1 MFPLIRLFPQDSKID
16 FLGLRRIT
24 LVLSLVLI
32 LGSVGMF
39 FTRGL
44 NLGIDF
50 KGGLLFDL
58 RFSEAISIDAV
69 KDDLSA
75 LGYGTPEVQ
84 AFGSDRD
91 AKVVFATPSAPTEDE
106 EIAQVSA
113 MKQAV
118 RALYPP
124 KLDGEDLELAQ
135 AAATEGNVEFVNGSV
150 EYRRVENVGSKIS
163 GELAQKGALAT
174 ALALLAIAAYIWFR
188 FEWQFAIAA
197 LLALTHDV
205 ITTIGLF
212 AVFQFTFDLPT
223 VAAILTIAGYSIND
237 TVVVFDRAR
246 EEMRRYNERPVIDV
260 LNIALNRTLSRT
272 LMTSLT
278 TLLALLALFAF
289 GPLVIRDFTIALMWG
304 VVIGTYSSLFF
315 ATPLLVVMGLSAR
328 AFDKK
333 IVDDDED
340 DYAAQLAAAV
350 TQIDDDEIRARVRT
364 DDGEERPVE
373 AEMILPEDPEN
384 DGPVQGGRRR
394 TRKTKKKRPLGRK

>member
-1 MFPLIRLFPQDSKID
+1 MFPLIRLFPSDSNLD
-16 FLGLRRIT
+16 FLGLRRLT
-24 LVLSLVLI
+24 MLLSVVLI
-32 LGSVGMF
+32 AVSVGMF

-58 RFSEAISIDAV
+58 RYPEAVSIDTI
-69 KDDLSA
+69 KTELIA

-91 AKVVFATPSAPTEDE
+91 VKVVFSVPSAPTEDE
-106 EIAQVSA
+106 EIAQVNA
-113 MKQAV
+113 IKQAV
-118 RALYPP
+118 RGLYAPM
-124 KLDGEDLELAQ
+124 LDGDDLQLAQ
-135 AAATEGNVEFVNGSV
+135 EASASFVNGTV

-163 GELAQKGALAT
+163 GELAQKGVLAT

-205 ITTIGLF
+205 VTTIGLF
-212 AVFQFTFDLPT
+212 AIFQFTFDLPT

-246 EEMRRYNERPVIDV
+246 EEMRRYDERPVIDV

-272 LMTSLT
+272 MMTSLT
-278 TLLALLALFAF
+278 TLLALLALFSF

-315 ATPLLVVMGLSAR
+315 ATPLLVIMGLSAR

-340 DYAAQLAAAV
+340 DYAAQMAASI
-350 TQIDDDEIRARVRT
+350 TQVDDEEIRARVRR
-364 DDGEERPVE
+364 DDGSEQAVD
-373 AEMILPEDPEN
+373 AEMIPPDDRLDA
-384 DGPVQGGRRR
+384 DGPIEQARG
-394 TRKTKKKRPLGRK
+394 KKKPRKKRNLGRK

>member
-1 MFPLIRLFPQDSKID
+1 MFPLIRLFPQNSQLDL
-16 FLGLRRIT
+16 LGFRRIT
-24 LVLSLVLI
+24 LVLSVILI
-32 LGSVGMF
+32 AVSIGMF
-39 FTRGL
+39 FSRGL

-58 RFSEAISIDAV
+58 RFSEAVSIDTV
-69 KDDLSA
+69 KSELIG

-91 AKVVFATPSAPTEDE
+91 VKVVFSVPTAPTEDE
-106 EIAQVSA
+106 EIALVNE

-118 RALYPP
+118 RGLYAPL
-124 KLDGEDLELAQ
+124 LDGEDLQLAVD
-135 AAATEGNVEFVNGSV
+135 ANADFTNGTV

-188 FEWQFAIAA
+188 FEWQFAVAA

-212 AVFQFTFDLPT
+212 SIFQFTFDLPT

-278 TLLALLALFAF
+278 TLLALFALFSF

-315 ATPLLVVMGLSAR
+315 ATPLLVLMGLSAK

-340 DYAAQLAAAV
+340 DYAAQMAASITEV
-350 TQIDDDEIRARVRT
+350 DDEEIRARVRA
-364 DDGEERPVE
+364 DDGTERRVG
-373 AEMILPEDPEN
+373 AEMIMPDELFEE
-384 DGPVQGGRRR
+384 DGPIEQPK
-394 TRKTKKKRPLGRK
+394 RKKRAKKKRNLGRK

>member
-1 MFPLIRLFPQDSKID
+1 MFPLIRLFPSNSNINL
-16 FLGLRRIT
+16 LGFRRIT
-24 LVLSLVLI
+24 LALSLLLVVTSIAL
-32 LGSVGMF
+32 F
-39 FTRGL
+39 FTRQL

-50 KGGLLFDL
+50 KGGVLFDL
-58 RFSEAISIDAV
+58 RFSEAVSIEAV
-69 KDDLSA
+69 KTDLTE

-84 AFGSDRD
+84 AFGSEQDV
-91 AKVVFATPSAPTEDE
+91 KVVFAVPTAATEE
-106 EIAQVSA
+106 GEIALVGE
-113 MKQAV
+113 MKNAV
-118 RALYPP
+118 RKLYPP
-124 KLDGEDLELAQ
+124 LLEGEDLNLAKDT
-135 AAATEGNVEFVNGSV
+135 AAEGNLVFENGTV

-205 ITTIGLF
+205 VTTIGLF
-212 AVFQFTFDLPT
+212 ALFQFTFDLPT

-246 EEMRRYNERPVIDV
+246 EEMRRYNERPVTEV
-260 LNIALNRTLSRT
+260 LNLALNRTLSRT

-278 TLLALLALFAF
+278 TMLALLALFAF

-304 VVIGTYSSLFF
+304 VLIGTYSSLFF

-340 DYAAQLAAAV
+340 DYAAQLAASV
-350 TQIDDDEIRARVRT
+350 TQVDDDEIRARVKGE
-364 DDGEERPVE
+364 DGVERSVE
-373 AEMILPEDPEN
+373 AEMIMPDED
-384 DGPVQGGRRR
+384 DGPIENPRRK
-394 TRKTKKKRPLGRK
+394 RKKKKRSLGRK

>member
-1 MFPLIRLFPQDSKID
+1 MFPLIRLFPSNSNINL
-16 FLGLRRIT
+16 LGFRRIT
-24 LVLSLVLI
+24 LALSLLLVVTSIAL
-32 LGSVGMF
+32 F
-39 FTRGL
+39 FTRQL

-50 KGGLLFDL
+50 KGGVLFDL
-58 RFSEAISIDAV
+58 RFSEAVSIEAV
-69 KDDLSA
+69 KTDLTE

-84 AFGSDRD
+84 AFGSEQDV
-91 AKVVFATPSAPTEDE
+91 KVVFAVP
-106 EIAQVSA
+106 
-113 MKQAV
+113 
-118 RALYPP
+118 
-124 KLDGEDLELAQ
+124 
-135 AAATEGNVEFVNGSV
+135 AAATEEGEIALVGEMKNAVRKLYPPLLEGEDLTLAKDTAAEGNLVFENGTV

-205 ITTIGLF
+205 VTTIGLF
-212 AVFQFTFDLPT
+212 ALFQFTFDLPT

-246 EEMRRYNERPVIDV
+246 EEMRRYNERPVTEV
-260 LNIALNRTLSRT
+260 LNLALNRTLSRT

-278 TLLALLALFAF
+278 TMLALLALFAF

-304 VVIGTYSSLFF
+304 VLIGTYSSLFF

-340 DYAAQLAAAV
+340 DYAAQLAASV
-350 TQIDDDEIRARVRT
+350 TQVDDDEIRARVKGE
-364 DDGEERPVE
+364 DGVERSVE
-373 AEMILPEDPEN
+373 AEMIMPDED
-384 DGPVQGGRRR
+384 DGPIENPRRK
-394 TRKTKKKRPLGRK
+394 RKKKKRSLGRK

>member
-1 MFPLIRLFPQDSKID
+1 MFPLIRLFPQNSQLDL
-16 FLGLRRIT
+16 LGFRRIT
-24 LVLSLVLI
+24 LVLSVILI
-32 LGSVGMF
+32 AVSIGMF
-39 FTRGL
+39 FSRGL

-58 RFSEAISIDAV
+58 RFSEAVSIDTV
-69 KDDLSA
+69 KSELIG

-91 AKVVFATPSAPTEDE
+91 VKVVFSVPTAPTEDE
-106 EIAQVSA
+106 EIALVNE

-118 RALYPP
+118 RGLYAPL
-124 KLDGEDLELAQ
+124 LDGDDLQLAVD
-135 AAATEGNVEFVNGSV
+135 GNADFVNGTV

-188 FEWQFAIAA
+188 FEWQFAVAA

-212 AVFQFTFDLPT
+212 SIFQFTFDLPT

-278 TLLALLALFAF
+278 TLLALFALFSF

-315 ATPLLVVMGLSAR
+315 ATPLLVVMGLSAK

-340 DYAAQLAAAV
+340 DYAAQMAASITEV
-350 TQIDDDEIRARVRT
+350 DDEEIRARVRA
-364 DDGEERPVE
+364 DDGTERRVG
-373 AEMILPEDPEN
+373 AEMIMPDEMFDE
-384 DGPVQGGRRR
+384 DGPIEQPK
-394 TRKTKKKRPLGRK
+394 RKKRAKKKRNLGRK

>member
-1 MFPLIRLFPQDSKID
+1 MFPLIRLFPQNSNLNL
-16 FLGLRRIT
+16 LGLRRIT
-24 LVLSLVLI
+24 LLASVLLVAVSI
-32 LGSVGMF
+32 GMF
-39 FTRGL
+39 FSRGL

-58 RFSEAISIDAV
+58 RFGEAVSIEDV
-69 KDDLSA
+69 KTDLTA

-91 AKVVFATPSAPTEDE
+91 VKVVFGVPDAPTEDE
-106 EIAQVSA
+106 EIAIVNE

-118 RALYPP
+118 RGLYAPL
-124 KLDGEDLELAQ
+124 LDGDDLALAEKT
-135 AAATEGNVEFVNGSV
+135 ASDAGVSFENGSV

-197 LLALTHDV
+197 LAALTHDV

-212 AVFQFTFDLPT
+212 AIFQFSFDLPT

-246 EEMRRYNERPVIDV
+246 EEMRRYNERPVVDV

-272 LMTSLT
+272 LMTSVT
-278 TLLALLALFAF
+278 TLLALVALFAF
-289 GPLVIRDFTIALMWG
+289 GPLVIQDFTIALIWG
-304 VVIGTYSSLFF
+304 VIIGTYSSLFF
-315 ATPLLVVMGLSAR
+315 ATPLLVIMGLSAR

-340 DYAAQLAAAV
+340 DYAAQLAASV
-350 TQIDDDEIRARVRT
+350 TEVDDEEIRARVRG
-364 DDGEERPVE
+364 DDGRERRVE
-373 AEMILPEDPEN
+373 AEMIMPED
-384 DGPVQGGRRR
+384 DGPIENAPRKRR
-394 TRKTKKKRPLGRK
+394 KKKRNLGRK

>member
-1 MFPLIRLFPQDSKID
+1 MFPLIRLFPQNSNID

-39 FTRGL
+39 LTRGL

-58 RFSEAISIDAV
+58 RFSETISIDTV
-69 KDDLSA
+69 KEDLTA
-75 LGYGTPEVQ
+75 LGFGTPEVQ

-91 AKVVFATPSAPTEDE
+91 AKVVFATPNAPTEDE
-106 EIAQVSA
+106 EIAQVTA
-113 MKQAV
+113 IKQAV
-118 RALYPP
+118 RGLYPP

-135 AAATEGNVEFVNGSV
+135 AAATEGDIEFVNGSV

-197 LLALTHDV
+197 LLALSHDV

-212 AVFQFTFDLPT
+212 SVFQFTFDLPT

-246 EEMRRYNERPVIDV
+246 EEMRRYNERPVMEV

-272 LMTSLT
+272 LMTSVT

-340 DYAAQLAAAV
+340 DYAAQLAASV

-364 DDGEERPVE
+364 DGGEDRPIE
-373 AEMILPEDPEN
+373 AEMIFPDDPDN

-394 TRKTKKKRPLGRK
+394 VRKTKKKRPLGRK

>member
-113 MKQAV
+113 IKQAV

-188 FEWQFAIAA
+188 FEWQFGAGA
-197 LLALTHDV
+197 LFALFHDV
-205 ITTIGLF
+205 SLTLGMF
-212 AVFQFTFDLPT
+212 AIFQLEFSLQII
-223 VAAILTIAGYSIND
+223 AAILAIIGYSLND
-237 TVVVFDRAR
+237 TIVVYDRIRENLKKFRKMDLTDLLDLSVNETLAR
-246 EEMRRYNERPVIDV
+246 TV
-260 LNIALNRTLSRT
+260 
-272 LMTSLT
+272 MTSLT
-278 TLLALLALFAF
+278 LFVALLPLLIF
-289 GPLVIRDFTIALMWG
+289 GPASLFGLVAAITLGLF
-304 VVIGTYSSLFF
+304 IGTYSSVYMAAPILIWLGVTSDSFVPQES
-315 ATPLLVVMGLSAR
+315 AADLQEKKARGL
-328 AFDKK
+328 
-333 IVDDDED
+333 
-340 DYAAQLAAAV
+340 
-350 TQIDDDEIRARVRT
+350 T
-364 DDGEERPVE
+364 
-373 AEMILPEDPEN
+373 
-384 DGPVQGGRRR
+384 
-394 TRKTKKKRPLGRK
+394 

>member
-1 MFPLIRLFPQDSKID
+1 M
-16 FLGLRRIT
+16 
-24 LVLSLVLI
+24 
-32 LGSVGMF
+32 
-39 FTRGL
+39 
-44 NLGIDF
+44 
-50 KGGLLFDL
+50 
-58 RFSEAISIDAV
+58 
-69 KDDLSA
+69 
-75 LGYGTPEVQ
+75 
-84 AFGSDRD
+84 
-91 AKVVFATPSAPTEDE
+91 
-106 EIAQVSA
+106 
-113 MKQAV
+113 
-118 RALYPP
+118 
-124 KLDGEDLELAQ
+124 
-135 AAATEGNVEFVNGSV
+135 
-150 EYRRVENVGSKIS
+150 
-163 GELAQKGALAT
+163 
-174 ALALLAIAAYIWFR
+174 
-188 FEWQFAIAA
+188 
-197 LLALTHDV
+197 
-205 ITTIGLF
+205 
-212 AVFQFTFDLPT
+212 
-223 VAAILTIAGYSIND
+223 
-237 TVVVFDRAR
+237 VVFDRAR
-246 EEMRRYNERPVIDV
+246 EEMRRYNERPVMDV

-315 ATPLLVVMGLSAR
+315 ATPLLVVMRLSAR

>member
-1 MFPLIRLFPQDSKID
+1 MFPLIRLFPQNSNIG

-39 FTRGL
+39 LTRGL

-58 RFSEAISIDAV
+58 RFSETIAIDTV
-69 KDDLSA
+69 KEDLTA
-75 LGYGTPEVQ
+75 LGFGTPEVQ

-91 AKVVFATPSAPTEDE
+91 AKVVFATPNAPTEDE
-106 EIAQVSA
+106 EIAQVTA
-113 MKQAV
+113 IKQAV
-118 RALYPP
+118 RGLYPP

-135 AAATEGNVEFVNGSV
+135 AAATEGDIEFVNGSV

-197 LLALTHDV
+197 LLALSHDV

-212 AVFQFTFDLPT
+212 SVFQFTFDLPT

-246 EEMRRYNERPVIDV
+246 EEMRRYNERPVMEV

-340 DYAAQLAAAV
+340 DYAAQLAASV

-364 DDGEERPVE
+364 DGGEDRPIE
-373 AEMILPEDPEN
+373 AEMIFPDDPDN

-394 TRKTKKKRPLGRK
+394 VRKTKKKRPLGRK

>member
-1 MFPLIRLFPQDSKID
+1 MFPLIRLFPQNSQLDL
-16 FLGLRRIT
+16 LGFRRIT
-24 LVLSLVLI
+24 LVLSVLLI
-32 LGSVGMF
+32 AVSIGMF
-39 FTRGL
+39 FSRGL

-58 RFSEAISIDAV
+58 RFSEAVSIDTV
-69 KDDLSA
+69 KTELIG

-91 AKVVFATPSAPTEDE
+91 VKVVFSVPTAPTEDE
-106 EIAQVSA
+106 EIALVNE

-118 RALYPP
+118 RSLYAPL
-124 KLDGEDLELAQ
+124 LDGDDLQLAVD
-135 AAATEGNVEFVNGSV
+135 GNADFVNGTV

-188 FEWQFAIAA
+188 FEWQFAVAA

-212 AVFQFTFDLPT
+212 SIFQFTFDLPT

-278 TLLALLALFAF
+278 TLLALFALFSF

-315 ATPLLVVMGLSAR
+315 ATPLLVVMGLSAK

-340 DYAAQLAAAV
+340 DYAAQMAASITEV
-350 TQIDDDEIRARVRT
+350 DDEEIRARVRA
-364 DDGEERPVE
+364 DDGTERRVG
-373 AEMILPEDPEN
+373 AEMIMPDELFDE
-384 DGPVQGGRRR
+384 DGPIEQPK
-394 TRKTKKKRPLGRK
+394 RKKRAKKKRNLGRK

>member
-1 MFPLIRLFPQDSKID
+1 MFPLIRLFPSNSNINL
-16 FLGLRRIT
+16 LGFRRIT
-24 LVLSLVLI
+24 LALSLLLVVTSIAL
-32 LGSVGMF
+32 F
-39 FTRGL
+39 FTRQL

-50 KGGLLFDL
+50 KGGVLFDL
-58 RFSEAISIDAV
+58 RFSEAVSIEAV
-69 KDDLSA
+69 KTDLTE

-84 AFGSDRD
+84 AFGSEQDV
-91 AKVVFATPSAPTEDE
+91 KVVFAVP
-106 EIAQVSA
+106 
-113 MKQAV
+113 
-118 RALYPP
+118 
-124 KLDGEDLELAQ
+124 
-135 AAATEGNVEFVNGSV
+135 AAATEEGEIALVGEMKNAVRKLYPPLLEGEDLTLAKDTAAEGNLVFENGTV

-205 ITTIGLF
+205 VTTIGLF
-212 AVFQFTFDLPT
+212 ALFQFTFDLPT

-246 EEMRRYNERPVIDV
+246 EEMRRYNERPVTEV
-260 LNIALNRTLSRT
+260 LNLALNRTLSRT

-278 TLLALLALFAF
+278 TMLALLALFAF

-304 VVIGTYSSLFF
+304 VLIGTYSSLFF

-328 AFDKK
+328 AFNKK

-340 DYAAQLAAAV
+340 DYAAQLAASV
-350 TQIDDDEIRARVRT
+350 TQVDDDEIRARVKGE
-364 DDGEERPVE
+364 DGVERSVE
-373 AEMILPEDPEN
+373 AEMIMPDED
-384 DGPVQGGRRR
+384 DGPIENPRRK
-394 TRKTKKKRPLGRK
+394 RKKKKRSLGRK

>member
-1 MFPLIRLFPQDSKID
+1 MFPLIRLFPQNSNID

-39 FTRGL
+39 LTRGL

-58 RFSEAISIDAV
+58 RFSETIAIDTV
-69 KDDLSA
+69 KEDLTA
-75 LGYGTPEVQ
+75 LGFGTPEVQ

-91 AKVVFATPSAPTEDE
+91 AKVVFATPNAPTEDE
-106 EIAQVSA
+106 EIAQVTA
-113 MKQAV
+113 IKQAV
-118 RALYPP
+118 RGLYPP

-135 AAATEGNVEFVNGSV
+135 AAATEGDIEFVNGSV

-197 LLALTHDV
+197 LLALSHDV

-212 AVFQFTFDLPT
+212 SVFQFTFDLPT

-246 EEMRRYNERPVIDV
+246 EEMRRYNERPVMEV

-272 LMTSLT
+272 LMTSVT

-340 DYAAQLAAAV
+340 DYAAQLAASV

-364 DDGEERPVE
+364 DGGEDRPIE
-373 AEMILPEDPEN
+373 AEMIFPDDPDN

-394 TRKTKKKRPLGRK
+394 VRKTKKKRPLGRK

>member
-113 MKQAV
+113 IKQAV

-197 LLALTHDV
+197 LLALRAHGTTLIVASHDPA
-205 ITTIGLF
+205 L
-212 AVFQFTFDLPT
+212 
-223 VAAILTIAGYSIND
+223 VAAM
-237 TVVVFDRAR
+237 DR
-246 EEMRRYNERPVIDV
+246 
-260 LNIALNRTLSRT
+260 
-272 LMTSLT
+272 
-278 TLLALLALFAF
+278 
-289 GPLVIRDFTIALMWG
+289 
-304 VVIGTYSSLFF
+304 
-315 ATPLLVVMGLSAR
+315 
-328 AFDKK
+328 
-333 IVDDDED
+333 
-340 DYAAQLAAAV
+340 
-350 TQIDDDEIRARVRT
+350 QIDLEGA
-364 DDGEERPVE
+364 
-373 AEMILPEDPEN
+373 A
-384 DGPVQGGRRR
+384 
-394 TRKTKKKRPLGRK
+394 

>member
-24 LVLSLVLI
+24 LVVSLVLI

-39 FTRGL
+39 FSRGL

-91 AKVVFATPSAPTEDE
+91 AKVVFATPNAPTEDE

-113 MKQAV
+113 IKQAV

-340 DYAAQLAAAV
+340 GYAAQLAAAV

>member
-1 MFPLIRLFPQDSKID
+1 MFPLIRLFPQNSNID

-39 FTRGL
+39 LTRGL

-58 RFSEAISIDAV
+58 RFSETIAIDTV
-69 KDDLSA
+69 KEDLTA
-75 LGYGTPEVQ
+75 LGFGTPEVQ

-91 AKVVFATPSAPTEDE
+91 AKVVFATPNAPTEDE
-106 EIAQVSA
+106 EIAQVTA
-113 MKQAV
+113 IKQAV
-118 RALYPP
+118 RGLYPP

-135 AAATEGNVEFVNGSV
+135 AAATEGDIEFVNGSV

-197 LLALTHDV
+197 LLALSHDV

-212 AVFQFTFDLPT
+212 SVFQFTFDLPT

-246 EEMRRYNERPVIDV
+246 EEMRRYNERPVMEV

-340 DYAAQLAAAV
+340 DYAAQLAASV

-364 DDGEERPVE
+364 DGGEDRPIE
-373 AEMILPEDPEN
+373 AEMIFPDDPDN

-394 TRKTKKKRPLGRK
+394 VRKTKKKRPLGRK

>member
-1 MFPLIRLFPQDSKID
+1 MFPLIRLFPYNSNINL
-16 FLGLRRIT
+16 LGFRRIT
-24 LVLSLVLI
+24 LIASLLLVILSI
-32 LGSVGMF
+32 GMF

-58 RFSEAISIDAV
+58 RYSEAVSIDQIKV
-69 KDDLSA
+69 ELTD

-84 AFGSDRD
+84 EFGSDRD
-91 AKVVFATPSAPTEDE
+91 VKVVFAVPSGGSEDE
-106 EIAQVSA
+106 EIAIVREI
-113 MKQAV
+113 KDAV

-124 KLDGEDLELAQ
+124 LFDGDDLALAEQ
-135 AAATEGNVEFVNGSV
+135 TASEGGYTFVNGTV

-188 FEWQFAIAA
+188 FEWQFAVAA

-212 AVFQFTFDLPT
+212 SIFQFTFDLPT

-340 DYAAQLAAAV
+340 DYAAQLAASV
-350 TQIDDDEIRARVRT
+350 TQVDDDEIRARVKGQ
-364 DDGEERPVE
+364 DGVERNVA
-373 AEMILPEDPEN
+373 AEMILPED
-384 DGPVQGGRRR
+384 DGPIEGGRGKR
-394 TRKTKKKRPLGRK
+394 KKRKKRNIGRK

>member
-1 MFPLIRLFPQDSKID
+1 MFPLIRLFPSNSNINL
-16 FLGLRRIT
+16 LGFRRIT
-24 LVLSLVLI
+24 LALSLLLVVTSIAL
-32 LGSVGMF
+32 F
-39 FTRGL
+39 FTRQL

-50 KGGLLFDL
+50 KGGVLFDL
-58 RFSEAISIDAV
+58 RFSEAVSIEAV
-69 KDDLSA
+69 KTDLTE

-84 AFGSDRD
+84 AFGSEQDV
-91 AKVVFATPSAPTEDE
+91 KVVFAVPTAATEE
-106 EIAQVSA
+106 GEIALVGE
-113 MKQAV
+113 MKNAV
-118 RALYPP
+118 RKLYPP
-124 KLDGEDLELAQ
+124 LLEGEDLTLAKDT
-135 AAATEGNVEFVNGSV
+135 AAEGNLVFENGTV

-205 ITTIGLF
+205 VTTIGLF
-212 AVFQFTFDLPT
+212 ALFQFTFDLPT

-246 EEMRRYNERPVIDV
+246 EEMRRYNERPVTEV
-260 LNIALNRTLSRT
+260 LNLALNRTLSRT

-278 TLLALLALFAF
+278 TMLALLALFAF

-304 VVIGTYSSLFF
+304 VLIGTYSSLFF

-340 DYAAQLAAAV
+340 DYAAQLAASV
-350 TQIDDDEIRARVRT
+350 TQVDDDEIRARVKGE
-364 DDGEERPVE
+364 DGVERSVE
-373 AEMILPEDPEN
+373 AEMIMPDED
-384 DGPVQGGRRR
+384 DGPIENPRHK
-394 TRKTKKKRPLGRK
+394 RKKKKRSLGRK